1 MGTVLNYL
9 EKYGK
14 YTFQEM
20 PLTEVD
26 SLALCQLSYLKFDDL
41 VPDVRRD
48 GPAVTL
54 ESLKEHPEF
63 EKLFGDVRFEKE
75 NRALF
80 EGMMQGLRFRHMR
93 LNYYVNVVEEQRETQ
108 FSAVTCFL
116 DDGTAYVAFRGTD
129 ETIVG
134 WKEDFNMAFLS
145 PVPGQAYSAKYLE
158 AVASRIRG
166 PFFVGGHSKGGNL
179 AVYSSMNC
187 TPDVQERIM
196 RIYSLDGPG
205 FRPEVLEKCGYGKV
219 AHKVVK
225 ILPHSSLVGMLFQS
239 DMHFQVVKSN
249 TFGLLQHDP
258 FTWQVVSNHLVHVNQ
273 LYERRK
279 NMDNALNEWI
289 LSLDERQL
297 CTFVDTMYQV
307 ITASQAR
314 NLIDFTAEWK
324 RSMNGMIGALKEV
337 DDETKNM
344 LKEMIRSLFEIARSS
359 RKKQSAA
366 KPEGDRGP
374 AARKRGTKPG
384 ISEQEKNY
392 PGRLPES
399 RNSEK

>member
-179 AVYSSMNC
+179 AVYGGRALSGKSSFRHFGNR
-187 TPDVQERIM
+187 PGHRDGGQVGGELM
-196 RIYSLDGPG
+196 RLRQQGGESGTLCHAGGG
-205 FRPEVLEKCGYGKV
+205 F
-219 AHKVVK
+219 
-225 ILPHSSLVGMLFQS
+225 
-239 DMHFQVVKSN
+239 
-249 TFGLLQHDP
+249 
-258 FTWQVVSNHLVHVNQ
+258 
-273 LYERRK
+273 
-279 NMDNALNEWI
+279 
-289 LSLDERQL
+289 
-297 CTFVDTMYQV
+297 
-307 ITASQAR
+307 
-314 NLIDFTAEWK
+314 
-324 RSMNGMIGALKEV
+324 
-337 DDETKNM
+337 
-344 LKEMIRSLFEIARSS
+344 
-359 RKKQSAA
+359 
-366 KPEGDRGP
+366 
-374 AARKRGTKPG
+374 
-384 ISEQEKNY
+384 
-392 PGRLPES
+392 
-399 RNSEK
+399 